1 MITSYK
7 ENKKNYKTP
16 FSTYP
21 MLDVEIKKKK
31 LIP

>member
-16 FSTYP
+16 FSTYL
-21 MLDVEIKKKK
+21 MLDDEIKEKK